1 VEVLSFQDDV
11 NAAGKVAEAATTAT
25 LRAALIGVLPI
36 IEFGLLV
43 ALTLVVV
50 SVPLKLVNR
59 VVN

>member
-1 VEVLSFQDDV
+1 MSLQDDV
-11 NAAGKVAEAATTAT
+11 NAAGKIAEAATKAT
-25 LRAALIGVLPI
+25 LRAGLIGVLPI

>member
-1 VEVLSFQDDV
+1 MLSLQDDV
-11 NAAGKVAEAATTAT
+11 NAAGKVAEAATKAT
-25 LRAALIGVLPI
+25 LRAGLIGVLPI

>member
-1 VEVLSFQDDV
+1 MLSLQDDV
-11 NAAGKVAEAATTAT
+11 NAAGKVAEAATKAT
-25 LRAALIGVLPI
+25 LRAGLIGVLPI

-59 VVN
+59 VVE